1 MKKSGWIPAVIG
13 AALFM
18 SACGDAAT
26 ATTSTV
32 ATIGSTNYH
41 TIPPTLST
49 LAPTTTAAG
58 APNPGPPAGTV
69 TTDVT
74 EYTIKANDVPFTVAD
89 KFGITVD
96 ALALANADT
105 QGYSAF
111 YVGLKIK
118 IPAGAVI
125 PDESATTTTAA
136 GTNDTTASGE
146 TTTTLAGGG
155 SNCAQGSYTIQ
166 DGDLPGTVAKKF
178 DVTVAQLDAANADT
192 KGYKNFIVGV
202 KIIIPAKEG
211 CTG

>member
-1 MKKSGWIPAVIG
+1 MKTYGWIPAVVG

-26 ATTSTV
+26 ATTSSV

-41 TIPPTLST
+41 TIPPTPST
-49 LAPTTTAAG
+49 LLTTTTTVAG
-58 APNPGPPAGTV
+58 GNPGGPPGSV
-69 TTDVT
+69 TTEVT
-74 EYTIKANDVPFTVAD
+74 EYKIQANDVPFTVAN

-96 ALALANADT
+96 ELALANVDT

-118 IPAGAVI
+118 IPAGATI
-125 PDESATTTTAA
+125 PDTSATTTTVA
-136 GTNDTTASGE
+136 TTPGE

-166 DGDLPGTVAKKF
+166 DGDLPGKVAAKF
-178 DVTVAQLDAANADT
+178 DVTVAQLDEANANT